1 MNTVGIIIGI
11 VLVVGYVAA
20 AVYAISSCE
29 TKGGAS
35 ACSGVAIGVGVLIS
49 MFIEYIVAI
58 CLIGIVI
65 AIIGAVSD

>member
-11 VLVVGYVAA
+11 VVVVGYVAA
-20 AVYAISSCE
+20 AVYAIRSCE
-29 TKGGAS
+29 TKGGAI
-35 ACSGVAIGVGVLIS
+35 ACSAVAIGVGALIS

-65 AIIGAVSD
+65 AILGAFAD